1 MDKCATNSGSTR
13 ARLWG
18 YPDPMD
24 EKDPSVPSVELID
37 EQTTLTLAELC
48 RCFAVEAELIEDLVE
63 QGILEPV
70 GRRGRHWCFP
80 ASSLRRTRITLH
92 LRRDLGVNLA
102 GAALALDLLERI
114 EELDARLHAM
124 QSGRLP

>member
-1 MDKCATNSGSTR
+1 
-13 ARLWG
+13 
-18 YPDPMD
+18 MD
-24 EKDPSVPSVELID
+24 EKDPSAPPVELID

-63 QGILEPV
+63 QGILEPA

-92 LRRDLGVNLA
+92 LQRDLGVNLA
-102 GAALALDLLERI
+102 GAALVLDLLERI
-114 EELDARLHAM
+114 EELDTRLRAM
-124 QSGRLP
+124 RGGRPR

>member
-1 MDKCATNSGSTR
+1 
-13 ARLWG
+13 
-18 YPDPMD
+18 MD
-24 EKDPSVPSVELID
+24 EKEQSTLSVELID
-37 EQTTLTLAELC
+37 EQATFTLAELC
-48 RCFAVEAELIEDLVE
+48 RCFGIEAELVEDLVE

-92 LRRDLGVNLA
+92 LQRDLGVNLA

-114 EELDARLHAM
+114 EELDTRLRAM
-124 QSGRLP
+124 RGGRLR